1 VSRAVP
7 RIAVRRIMLVRI
19 KDNSICV
26 PTDTS
31 EKKEYNTTKNAMEK
45 DDLKQKKKGGRSSAP
60 GSTWVSL

>member
-1 VSRAVP
+1 
-7 RIAVRRIMLVRI
+7 M
-19 KDNSICV
+19 CV

-31 EKKEYNTTKNAMEK
+31 EKKEYNTTKNAMDK